1 MKLEMKD
8 FQKLKMFWEAKLK
21 RCFSICG
28 LMEKKKNKGV
38 QLQKEQIIYF
48 TFDAYGTEQ
57 KPKPPAKY
65 FLELLILDILQHSH
79 PHRACLTMGEIRWI
93 M

>member
-28 LMEKKKNKGV
+28 LMEKKKIKESNCRRNK
-38 QLQKEQIIYF
+38 
-48 TFDAYGTEQ
+48 
-57 KPKPPAKY
+57 
-65 FLELLILDILQHSH
+65 
-79 PHRACLTMGEIRWI
+79 
-93 M
+93 